1 MKSAPPAGFRARTLI
16 RIGCLLALGIPAGF
30 ALYFLIVVKPDD
42 QSYFPRCQ
50 FHSITGLHCPGCG
63 LTRSLHSAL
72 NGNIEQAITYNIL
85 APIFFPIVLISMLR
99 SLWSWC
105 WNRKLPAATKPRPLW
120 MRYIPIA
127 LAALLIV
134 FGILRNIPV
143 EPFTLLAPHEL
154 AP

>member
-1 MKSAPPAGFRARTLI
+1 MTPASPADSRFRTLI

-30 ALYFLIVVKPDD
+30 ALYFLIVVKPND

-85 APIFFPIVLISMLR
+85 APILLPFVLLSMLR

-105 WNRKLPAATKPRPLW
+105 WNRPLAIATKPRPRW
-120 MRYIPIA
+120 MRYVPIA
-127 LAALLIV
+127 LAALLIG
-134 FGILRNIPV
+134 FGILRNLPV
-143 EPFTLLAPHEL
+143 YPFTLLAPHEL
-154 AP
+154 AR

>member
-1 MKSAPPAGFRARTLI
+1 MKPAPAARPRNRPLI
-16 RIGCLLALGIPAGF
+16 RIGCLIALGIPAGF

-63 LTRSLHSAL
+63 LTRALHSAL
-72 NGNIEQAITYNIL
+72 NGEFRQAITYNIL

-99 SLWSWC
+99 SLWGWC
-105 WNRKLPAATKPRPLW
+105 WNRNLPPSTKPRPRW
-120 MRYIPIA
+120 MRYVPIA
-127 LAALLIV
+127 LAALLIG
-134 FGILRNIPV
+134 FGILRNIPAY
-143 EPFTLLAPHEL
+143 PFTLLAPHEL